1 MFWLA
6 GRLALIDRLHD
17 HFAFRTR
24 KAAPGRETVV
34 SLTRPIYSGKDKL
47 QPYELWSSDQLGV

>member
-47 QPYELWSSDQLGV
+47 